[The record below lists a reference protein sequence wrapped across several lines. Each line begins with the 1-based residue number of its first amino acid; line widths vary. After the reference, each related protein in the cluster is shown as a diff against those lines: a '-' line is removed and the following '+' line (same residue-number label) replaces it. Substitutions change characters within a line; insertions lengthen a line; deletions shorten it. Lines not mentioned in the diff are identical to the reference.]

1 MSRNALVWLMAL
13 VLIGCAQVREPQGG
27 PRDTVPPQ
35 LIGAVPSNGS
45 THFTGNKIV
54 LRFDERVKLD
64 RVREKL
70 LISPPL
76 ASPPDVQVVKGT
88 NVVITLKTPLADSTT
103 YTFHIGEAVLD
114 LSEGNPA
121 AGLAYVASTGAF
133 VDSLTLLGRVV
144 EARSG
149 LPAADVQVILQDAKD
164 SGDVRT
170 RPPLYFTRTKADG
183 SFLFTHLRHRAMR
196 LYALRDRNGNFRYDL
211 PTEDIAFRDAAV
223 QPGDSMPHTLLLFQA
238 RPDQQLVIGTK
249 VLPERGWQLV
259 FARSAGEVTVR
270 SLDRDGDKLQWWP
283 EWNRLR
289 DTLVLWPSDTTLL
302 AGQRFALSEQG
313 VVLDTL
319 TYHVGSPMPFNLT
332 VKAEYVAATGLW
344 QLVSSRPVAG
354 VDPERALLQA
364 DTVHLPWSVH
374 PDSIHGRTIGL
385 DITPPPGGSYELSLL
400 PKAVSAVMGGSNDTT
415 KLTLGAADPRS
426 LGKLNVVLEPD
437 SGEVVPGPFV
447 LQLTAGQGG
456 VVRQESAEIL
466 PLEVVWEQLQPG
478 TYGLQVIQDLDGDG
492 RWSTGSFT
500 PPRQPERLL
509 LDPEPVQ
516 IRAGWSVRRTW
527 VLKDPAH
534 W

>member
-1 MSRNALVWLMAL
+1 MRRNALAWLIPV
-13 VLIGCAQVREPQGG
+13 VLMGCAQVREPQGG
-27 PRDTVPPQ
+27 PQDTVPPQ
-35 LIGAVPSNGS
+35 LIAALPANGS

-76 ASPPDVQVVKGT
+76 AAPPDVQVVKGT
-88 NVVITLKTPLADSTT
+88 DVVISLKAPLADSTT

-133 VDSLTLLGRVV
+133 VDSLTLQGRVV

-149 LPAADVQVILQDAKD
+149 LPAADVQVVLQDAKD
-164 SGDVRT
+164 TGDVRT

-183 SFLFTHLRHRAMR
+183 SFRFTHLRDRPMR

-211 PTEDIAFRDAAV
+211 PTEDIAFLDATV

-238 RPDQQLVIGTK
+238 MPDQQLVIGTK

-259 FARSAGEVTVR
+259 FARPAGEISVR
-270 SLDRDGDKLQWWP
+270 SLDRDGDKLRWWP
-283 EWNRLR
+283 EWNNFR
-289 DTLVLWPSDTTLL
+289 DTLVLWPTDTTLL

-313 VVLDTL
+313 AVLDTL

-332 VKAEYVAATGLW
+332 VKAEYVAAQGVW
-344 QLVSSRPVAG
+344 RLVSSRPVAHA
-354 VDPERALLQA
+354 DPERAVLKS
-364 DTVHLPWSVH
+364 DTLRLPWEVH

-385 DITPPPGGSYELSLL
+385 DLIPPQGGAYELLLL
-400 PKAVSAVMGGSNDTT
+400 PKAVTAVMGGTNDTT

-426 LGKLNVVLEPD
+426 LGKLNVVLMPD
-437 SGEVVPGPFV
+437 SGVVVPGPFV
-447 LQLTAGQGG
+447 LQLTAAQGG
-456 VVRQESAEIL
+456 VVRQERAESL
-466 PLEVVWEQLQPG
+466 PLEVVWDQLQPG
-478 TYGLQVIQDLDGDG
+478 TYGLQVIQDRDGDG
-492 RWSTGSFT
+492 DWSTGVFM
-500 PPRQPERLL
+500 PARQPERMG
-509 LDPEPVQ
+509 LDAEPVQ
-516 IRAGWSVRRTW
+516 VRAGWSVRRTW
-527 VLKDPAH
+527 VLVDPVH